1 MDMDLRLLSLLLFCV
16 CRQGLTNG
24 EVSNDAPIPLV
35 PLIPLMPSHP
45 KEESGTSAP
54 STQEPPNTSPTSYTC
69 TAPPLVTTSAPGGS
83 SSEEDNQQQ
92 DGGCRAQARRPKSRQ
107 ALAGAI
113 QRLGMKLLGQ
123 MKTGPEQPN
132 VIISPLSISLALSQ
146 LALGAMNE
154 TEELLMH
161 HLHGDTLP
169 CYHMSLHNF
178 LERLRKSD
186 LQVATRLYL
195 QPGFEPKPEFVH
207 QSQDVY
213 DSEPVTLEGLAEV
226 NEWVER
232 ATNGKVTDFLT
243 SLPPN
248 LLLML
253 INAVHFKGEWKAR
266 FDPRFTSK
274 DVFYVDDKHM
284 VNVDMMMGPKYP
296 LSLLIDNDLEAQV
309 ARFPF
314 KNQMSLLIV
323 MPMNGQVNVSSL
335 TAKLNISDLY
345 NRLPR
350 ERPMQ
355 VKLPKFKLDYSQ
367 DLQEALTNIGM
378 GELFASPNL
387 AAIAEGPLL
396 VSSVQHKSSMEIT
409 EEGAEAAAA
418 TNLVISRSNP
428 SFSLNQPFFFA
439 LMDDKTQAPVFL
451 GVITNPNPG
460 APAMQS
466 SGGSANLDKVHYPI
480 DDKNDKND
488 KNDKHYSHSFGGPP
502 K

>member
-54 STQEPPNTSPTSYTC
+54 RTQEPQNTSPTSYTSI
-69 TAPPLVTTSAPGGS
+69 THPLVTASALGGG
-83 SSEEDNQQQ
+83 SSEEDNQGQ

-154 TEELLMH
+154 TEELLML

-169 CYHMSLHNF
+169 CYHMSLHYF

-186 LQVATRLYL
+186 LQVAARLYL
-195 QPGFEPKPEFVH
+195 QPGFEPKPEFIH

-274 DVFYVDDKHM
+274 DVFYIDDKHM

-314 KNQMSLLIV
+314 NNQMSLLIV
-323 MPMNGQVNVSSL
+323 MPMNGKVNVSAL
-335 TAKLNISDLY
+335 AAKLNISDLY

-378 GELFASPNL
+378 GELFSSPNL

-418 TNLVISRSNP
+418 TSLVISRSNP
-428 SFSLNQPFFFA
+428 SFTLNQPFFFA
-439 LMDDKTQAPVFL
+439 LMDDKTQAPIFL
-451 GVITNPNPG
+451 GVITNPNPR
-460 APAMQS
+460 ASAMQS
-466 SGGSANLDKVHYPI
+466 SGGSANLDKVRFPI
-480 DDKNDKND
+480 DDKNDK
-488 KNDKHYSHSFGGPP
+488 HYHHSFGGPP

>member
-1 MDMDLRLLSLLLFCV
+1 MDMDLCLLSLLLFCV
-16 CRQGLTNG
+16 CRQGLTQNG

-45 KEESGTSAP
+45 KENTQISYPPRAFLLYVLLTQHNPLFQESGTSAP
-54 STQEPPNTSPTSYTC
+54 STQEPPNTSPTT
-69 TAPPLVTTSAPGGS
+69 PPPFVTTSAPDGG

-161 HLHGDTLP
+161 HLHG
-169 CYHMSLHNF
+169 
-178 LERLRKSD
+178 
-186 LQVATRLYL
+186 
-195 QPGFEPKPEFVH
+195 G
-207 QSQDVY
+207 
-213 DSEPVTLEGLAEV
+213 
-226 NEWVER
+226 
-232 ATNGKVTDFLT
+232 
-243 SLPPN
+243 SLP
-248 LLLML
+248 L
-253 INAVHFKGEWKAR
+253 H
-266 FDPRFTSK
+266 
-274 DVFYVDDKHM
+274 
-284 VNVDMMMGPKYP
+284 
-296 LSLLIDNDLEAQV
+296 
-309 ARFPF
+309 
-314 KNQMSLLIV
+314 NQMSLLIV
-323 MPMNGQVNVSSL
+323 MPMNGQVNVSAL
-335 TAKLNISDLY
+335 AAKLNISHLY

-350 ERPMQ
+350 ERSMQ

-378 GELFASPNL
+378 GELFARPNL

-396 VSSVQHKSSMEIT
+396 VSSVQHKSSMEIS

-418 TNLVISRSNP
+418 TSLVILRSNP
-428 SFSLNQPFFFA
+428 FFSLNQPFFFA

-466 SGGSANLDKVHYPI
+466 SGGSANLDKVHFPI
-480 DDKNDKND
+480 DD